1 VSTDQNSPL
10 WTKTP
15 VANLVRYEPSGIYFV
30 RAKVG
35 GKLVR
40 KSLDTNVLSIAK
52 LRLAD
57 VLKAERQISEQ
68 HTSVALGKLTFADA
82 VKVYRDRMENDP
94 SIKKATKKYQKE
106 TLDAIHRSWPDLG
119 ATAINR
125 ISKTDCLDWLA
136 SFAKRY
142 SPTRVNGAISVLRRV
157 LEIGVEQGL
166 IYDNPPKSIPRA
178 TVRQKQLTL
187 PEMDQ
192 FDAFIHEVEAGGG
205 SHGRKNANLV
215 KFLAYGGF
223 RISEAKNVTWADCN
237 FDKAEITVRGDPETG
252 TKNWSIRRVPMI
264 DEMRKLLEKL
274 RSDQPNAQPSD
285 PVVDVHDCR
294 KAMTRAAKKVGFP
307 RLTHHDLRHLFATRC
322 IESGVDIPTVSRW
335 LGHKDGGALAMRVYG
350 HLRDVH
356 SADMAK
362 KVKFSVESETTPT

>member
-1 VSTDQNSPL
+1 VSTDQKTPL

-30 RAKVG
+30 RAKVA
-35 GKLVR
+35 GKLFR
-40 KSLDTNVLSIAK
+40 KSLGTDVLSIAK

-57 VLKAERQISEQ
+57 VLKTERLVSEQ
-68 HTSVALGKLTFADA
+68 RTSVSLGKLTFADA
-82 VKVYRDRMENDP
+82 VKVYQERLENDP
-94 SIKKATKKYQKE
+94 SIKKTTKKYQQE
-106 TLDAIHRSWPDLG
+106 TLDAIARSWPDLA

-125 ISKTDCLDWLA
+125 ISKADCLDWLA
-136 SFAKRY
+136 FYAKHY

-166 IYDNPPKSIPRA
+166 IYDNPAKSI
-178 TVRQKQLTL
+178 
-187 PEMDQ
+187 
-192 FDAFIHEVEAGGG
+192 DAFVREVEAGGG

-215 KFLAYGGF
+215 RFLAYGGF
-223 RISEAKNVTWADCN
+223 RFNEAKNITWADCN
-237 FDKAEITVRGDPETG
+237 FDKSEITVRGDPETG

-264 DEMRKLLEKL
+264 DEMRRLLEKL
-274 RSDQPNAQPSD
+274 RAAQPTAQPSE
-285 PVVDVHDCR
+285 PVIDVHDCR

-322 IESGVDIPTVSRW
+322 IESGVDIPTVSKW

-350 HLRDVH
+350 HLRDIH

-362 KVKFSVESETTPT
+362 KVRFTADAETSR